1 MAEKKE
7 HPYWKKFTDLN
18 EAYRFLTL
26 LPTESIRLF
35 TDKSF
40 KGYIRY
46 KIFAYF
52 REVGPDDIKNYNTQ
66 EHKEAVIREIFDYI
80 DNFFFH
86 SESKNLQ
93 FCYFRYSYNHDV
105 AIPSKDIKKL
115 VQISEFTAQY
125 KQLVKLI
132 GNGPDKYQKNYMV
145 ERLIEREF
153 WKSIKSQFLNPETE
167 DEEDVDD
174 DNYDWDDEEDDEID
188 DNEYDD
194 ETEW

>member
-1 MAEKKE
+1 MNNT
-7 HPYWKKFTDLN
+7 YWKKFTDLN
-18 EAYRFLTL
+18 EAYSFLANQFTERL
-26 LPTESIRLF
+26 LLF

-40 KGYIRY
+40 KGYIKY

-52 REVGPDDIKNYNTQ
+52 REAGPDDIKNYNTQ
-66 EHKEAVIREIFDYI
+66 EHKEAVIRAIFEYI

-93 FCYFRYSYNHDV
+93 FCYNRMYRDNDA
-105 AIPSKDIKKL
+105 AIPTKDIKTL
-115 VQISEFTAQY
+115 LQISEFTAQY

-132 GNGPDKYQKNYMV
+132 GKGPDKYSKNYLV

-153 WKSIKSQFLNPETE
+153 WKSIKSQFLKPETE
-167 DEEDVDD
+167 DEDAG
-174 DNYDWDDEEDDEID
+174 NYDWDDEEDDEID